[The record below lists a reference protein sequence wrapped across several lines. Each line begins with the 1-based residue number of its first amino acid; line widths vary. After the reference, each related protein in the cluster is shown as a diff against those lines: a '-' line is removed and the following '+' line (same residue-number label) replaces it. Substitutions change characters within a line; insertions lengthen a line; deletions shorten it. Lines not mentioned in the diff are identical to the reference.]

1 MSEPTTISGQAVTGR
16 TILGYLLML
25 GLAVAGIIAICEWGT
40 RSLPTP
46 NLEKSL
52 PAAAIQLPQATT
64 ALHLSPLARLLIA
77 LAMVIAVGLLFGQLF
92 RRFGQPAV
100 IGEIVAGIALG
111 PSFLGAEWSAMI
123 LPPEIAPNL
132 GMIANLGVILFM
144 FLVGV
149 ELNTDL
155 LRTRAHA
162 ALAISHASI
171 VLPFLC
177 GGLLAIPLYTRFA
190 EAHVSFTNFTLFL
203 GVAMSIT
210 AFPVL
215 ARILADRN
223 LTQTK
228 LGGIALNC
236 AAIDDA
242 TAWCL
247 LAIIIG
253 IVGAKVETGFWV
265 IGGTLAYLLTMFF
278 IVRPLLQRYLA
289 RIEGYPVNRGGM
301 VVIFLG
307 VLASAL
313 ATEIIGIHAL
323 FGAFLF
329 GGLIPH
335 QSRIAHQVTDQLQ
348 HVVGV
353 LLLPAFFAFVGM
365 RTQIQLVDRAEQWLW
380 CGAIIAVATLGKFGG
395 TILAARGAGLL
406 WREGAI
412 LGTLMNTRGLMELIV
427 LNVGLELGV
436 ISPTLFAMLVI
447 MALAT
452 TMMTG
457 PLLSLLSKPAE
468 WQPEPSGEQAVASAS
483 E

>member
-1 MSEPTTISGQAVTGR
+1 MSEAVTTVSQGLTGR
-16 TILGYLLML
+16 TTLGYLLML
-25 GLAVAGIIAICEWGT
+25 GLAAAGILAICDWGT
-40 RSLPTP
+40 RTYPAPTV
-46 NLEKSL
+46 EK
-52 PAAAIQLPQATT
+52 AALVEGQPVSATGTLQL
-64 ALHLSPLARLLIA
+64 SSLARLLIA
-77 LAMVIAVGLLFGQLF
+77 LSTVIAVGLLFGQLF
-92 RRFGQPAV
+92 SYLGQPAV
-100 IGEIVAGIALG
+100 IGEVFAGIALG

-123 LPPEIAPNL
+123 LPPEIAPYL
-132 GMIANLGVILFM
+132 KMIADLGVILFM
-144 FLVGV
+144 FLVGL

-155 LRTRAHA
+155 LRTRAHV

-177 GGLLAIPLYTRFA
+177 GGVLAIPLFTRFA

-265 IGGTLAYLLTMFF
+265 IGGTVVYLLTMFL
-278 IVRPLLQRYLA
+278 IIRPLLRRFLNK
-289 RIEGYPVNRGGM
+289 IEGQPVNRLGM
-301 VVIFLG
+301 AVIFLG
-307 VLASAL
+307 VLGSAL

-323 FGAFLF
+323 FGAFVF
-329 GGLIPH
+329 GGMIPH
-335 QSRIAHQVTDQLQ
+335 HSRIAHQVTSQLQ
-348 HVVGV
+348 NIVGV
-353 LLLPAFFAFVGM
+353 LLLPAFFAYVGM
-365 RTQIQLVDRAEQWLW
+365 RTQIQLVDRWEQWLW
-380 CGAIIAVATLGKFGG
+380 CAVIIGVATFGKFGG
-395 TILAARGAGLL
+395 TILAARWSGMS
-406 WREGAI
+406 WREGAL

-427 LNVGLELGV
+427 LNKGLELGV

-447 MALAT
+447 MALVT
-452 TMMTG
+452 TIMTG
-457 PLLSLLSKPAE
+457 PVLSLLSKPE
-468 WQPEPSGEQAVASAS
+468 DWQLEPSS
-483 E
+483 